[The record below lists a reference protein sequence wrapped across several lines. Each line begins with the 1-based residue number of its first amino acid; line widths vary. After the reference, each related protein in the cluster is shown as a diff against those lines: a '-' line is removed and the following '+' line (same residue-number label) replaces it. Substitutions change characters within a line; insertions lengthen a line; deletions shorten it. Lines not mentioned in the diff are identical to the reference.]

1 MLFFLVIAIL
11 CNLIIDKIYC
21 HFLKGF
27 TWETYKTDNIF
38 SPTAIMAP
46 GALSI
51 LAPFLGRKSNKKYEK
66 LQADDPE
73 KRRQEATQEEINRL
87 NTKIVSF
94 TSIDTLFISLVCFR
108 ITKILDILILF
119 IPKCFEKMYTRTKLF
134 ISNLVLLLITKQKID
149 AHKL

>member
-1 MLFFLVIAIL
+1 M
-11 CNLIIDKIYC
+11 
-21 HFLKGF
+21 LKGF
-27 TWETYKTDNIF
+27 IRETYKIDNIF

-87 NTKIVSF
+87 NTKIVSMANF
-94 TSIDTLFISLVCFR
+94 SFFLSSF
-108 ITKILDILILF
+108 
-119 IPKCFEKMYTRTKLF
+119 
-134 ISNLVLLLITKQKID
+134 
-149 AHKL
+149 

>member
-1 MLFFLVIAIL
+1 
-11 CNLIIDKIYC
+11 
-21 HFLKGF
+21 
-27 TWETYKTDNIF
+27 
-38 SPTAIMAP
+38 MAP

-94 TSIDTLFISLVCFR
+94 TRIDTLFLSLVCF
-108 ITKILDILILF
+108 
-119 IPKCFEKMYTRTKLF
+119 PM
-134 ISNLVLLLITKQKID
+134 
-149 AHKL
+149 